1 MSGLDEWRRVAFGLG
16 SNLGNRLE
24 HLQSA
29 VTHILDRPTVA
40 PVKASK
46 VYETDPVGGPD
57 QPDFLNAVLVVD
69 TTITVAGLLNLA
81 HDCEAA
87 AGRIRS
93 DRWGPRTLDVDV
105 LAVAGVLS
113 NDPALIL
120 PHPRIAEREFV
131 LRPWAD
137 ADPSF
142 LVVGTDTVQDL
153 LARVEPGGVRV
164 TDLRLE
170 VSG

>member
-1 MSGLDEWRRVAFGLG
+1 MSGFDTWRRVAFGLG
-16 SNLGNRLE
+16 SNLGNRFE

-29 VTHILDRPTVA
+29 VNHILDRPTVA
-40 PVKASK
+40 PFKVSK
-46 VYETDPVGGPD
+46 VYETDPVGGTE
-57 QPDFLNAVLVVD
+57 QPDYLNAVLVVD
-69 TTITVAGLLNLA
+69 STITVAGLLNLA
-81 HDCEAA
+81 HDCEVA

-120 PHPRIAEREFV
+120 PHPRIEEREFV

-142 LVVGTDTVQDL
+142 VVVGTDTVQDL

>member
-1 MSGLDEWRRVAFGLG
+1 MSGLDTWRRVAFGLG

-29 VTHILDRPTVA
+29 VTHILGRPTVA

-46 VYETDPVGGPD
+46 VYETDPVGVPD

-81 HDCEAA
+81 HECEAT

-93 DRWGPRTLDVDV
+93 NRWGPRTLDVDV

-142 LVVGTDTVQDL
+142 VVVGTDTVQDL